1 MNRESVL
8 LQIQPE
14 MARGYPA
21 RVFFSSLVT
30 AVILAVYL
38 SPGLFSE
45 FGELVQRILW
55 NVRSLSATYP
65 YTALG
70 VAAVVGP
77 FPLVTL
83 WLSTYSRELIVTSQ
97 RARKRT
103 GIIRVSS
110 TEMELRSIRNIQ
122 VEQSIM
128 ERILGVGT
136 LRLSSAG
143 QSGVEL
149 TIRAVD
155 NPKEIRDLILRQL
168 DQEEQRASRAAYE

>member
-1 MNRESVL
+1 MNREPVL
-8 LQIQPE
+8 LQVQPE

-21 RVFFSSLVT
+21 HVFLSVLATV
-30 AVILAVYL
+30 VILAVYL

-55 NVRSLSATYP
+55 NVRRLSATYP
-65 YTALG
+65 YTAIG
-70 VAAVVGP
+70 VAAVLGP

-97 RARKRT
+97 RARKRS

-155 NPKEIRDLILRQL
+155 NPKEIRDLILQQL
-168 DQEEQRASRAAYE
+168 DQEEKRAGRAVRE